1 MYLIFVLLFQVYKE
15 KTAMNREE
23 RIFKMNQIKYKNINI
38 VLIYGMNIRK
48 NFLLQVFKYIMTNND
63 IYTEEACN

>member
-1 MYLIFVLLFQVYKE
+1 
-15 KTAMNREE
+15 MNREE
-23 RIFKMNQIKYKNINI
+23 RSFKMNQIKYKNINI

-48 NFLLQVFKYIMTNND
+48 NLQVFKYIMTNND